1 MQYRFFVSCET
12 LVKKPLVKK
21 FVVICKNLSRSAM
34 YIM

>member
-12 LVKKPLVKK
+12 LVKK